1 MEENDNYNI
10 LLIRTP
16 DGGVAPP
23 CQSPG
28 GFVVKPMPVNETFVD
43 PKGNYYIEDF
53 LVELLVD

>member
-1 MEENDNYNI
+1 MEETD
-10 LLIRTP
+10 IRTP